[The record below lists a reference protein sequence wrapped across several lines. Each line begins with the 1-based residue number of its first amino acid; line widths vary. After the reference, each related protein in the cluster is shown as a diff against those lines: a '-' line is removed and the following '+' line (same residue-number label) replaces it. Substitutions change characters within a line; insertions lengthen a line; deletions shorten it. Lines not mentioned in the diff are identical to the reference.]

1 MCGVSVLYLP
11 TSGYTCR
18 QHRVANNIS
27 RKLHILCIIELIGSC
42 AATPDKKAHLCADL
56 KGSERMSH
64 FGRFY
69 LDKEKDIIVDLSRTD
84 EVLSYVLRTPNHRTG
99 NLITNFASL
108 CRLPISYDESGLK
121 IITGTIPCYIDGENR
136 MVYILRFANTKVANI
151 YPDGTIERKAYI
163 PAIAK
168 TLMSQTKEYNL
179 DANASLVKTYI
190 RSEVKFHSDLH
201 THRSANLTPDILI
214 ALGIAHQLRY
224 PYYYVKKLGLR
235 LTDRQ
240 RKEIDEQRA
249 AVAEMYRDSEL
260 TGKYLERKIDDN
272 TEINFADLILGGPE
286 NRAYNIPH
294 IRASLAVMK
303 DGQAVFTNLEKVYIY
318 RYVFAKGTPAKQQ
331 INIDPVDIDRI
342 PDEDIVRALHQMQ
355 KDREN
360 PVYASN
366 TLYQDKLLWVARS
379 YQHVG
384 VTYAEISDTA
394 LVKRTD
400 AAATLRE
407 IHEVMPAVTEETGV
421 TLRFLAALRRIPLTI
436 IKDQIIRGNYFQ
448 ENLEVLK
455 AVAVDPYVAGCDFVG
470 EEINDIRE
478 LMPVIRAV
486 VEIAKDIPS
495 FVVRIHAGENDSLPD
510 NVLNSILSVE
520 KALGPGQR
528 FPHMRVGHGLYTAK
542 LNTPKGRL
550 LLEKLKMHRVVL
562 EFQIT
567 SNVRL
572 NNLSQM
578 GKHPLKQYLS
588 EDVYCVQGTDGG
600 ALYGTDSIDEQ
611 LSLERMLNLS
621 FEDMLK
627 MRKVE
632 DRIITGSLREFREK
646 TEEFERI
653 RGEKELTDFINERI
667 ADQEGAFCDVT
678 AGDRRHD
685 SAGELMAQIRPL
697 PMDRIP
703 IVIAGGSFNN
713 AAHVTRC
720 RASECALLDDLLRKA
735 NPGKVF
741 FVIGPS
747 ITGYEKYILQKSKGK
762 FDVYAFVPTT
772 ITDDELKRLRDSGAY
787 IRVSVESSPLGVYKS
802 FAYEIFK
809 RRQSV
814 ILALDGNSAAANLI
828 QDAKNSRYKS
838 RTFINVKAPALRT
851 KAESLQGYITFW
863 TDGDSASE
871 IVRYANNYYRAL
883 KDPNAQILKNYAVK

>member
-1 MCGVSVLYLP
+1 
-11 TSGYTCR
+11 
-18 QHRVANNIS
+18 
-27 RKLHILCIIELIGSC
+27 
-42 AATPDKKAHLCADL
+42 
-56 KGSERMSH
+56 MSH

-286 NRAYNIPH
+286 NSAYNIPH

-331 INIDPVDIDRI
+331 INIDPVDID
-342 PDEDIVRALHQMQ
+342 P
-355 KDREN
+355 
-360 PVYASN
+360 
-366 TLYQDKLLWVARS
+366 
-379 YQHVG
+379 
-384 VTYAEISDTA
+384 YAEISDTA
-394 LVKRTD
+394 LVKKTD

-520 KALGPGQR
+520 KALGPGQK

-772 ITDDELKRLRDSGAY
+772 ITDDELKKLRDCGAY